1 MSQELTRCLLVL
13 GGKSGVASWSREYWE
28 SPLENGCSEGLRQAL
43 GTFSTRS
50 DLPWRESKV
59 LRCLPFLSNF
69 CPFKVLKSDNRRRA
83 SQEPPLPQFNDL
95 GSYLVWLSRGTPA
108 SVLRAINWE
117 HRVDSTH
124 PCHQCREGHLAGLLV
139 FTLSAQC
146 IRTQRLL
153 PVRNPN

>member
-1 MSQELTRCLLVL
+1 MLVCLRWEVR
-13 GGKSGVASWSREYWE
+13 GGFLEQGALRLS
-28 SPLENGCSEGLRQAL
+28 LENGCSGLRQAL

-59 LRCLPFLSNF
+59 LRCLPFLSHF
-69 CPFKVLKSDNRRRA
+69 SGSRRRE

-108 SVLRAINWE
+108 SALKAINWE
-117 HRVDSTH
+117 HRVDSAH
-124 PCHQCREGHLAGLLV
+124 LCHQCREGHLAGLLV